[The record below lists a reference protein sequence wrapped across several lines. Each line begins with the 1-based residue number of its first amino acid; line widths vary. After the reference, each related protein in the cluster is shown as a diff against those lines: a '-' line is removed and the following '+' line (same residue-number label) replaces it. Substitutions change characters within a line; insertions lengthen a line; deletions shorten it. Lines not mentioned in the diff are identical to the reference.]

1 MKTKP
6 VSRGSWKVILRKD
19 IPFFYSDY
27 IKSILNLTPVEGGG
41 ATLKF
46 TSKKEVPNLMSTY
59 H

>member
-41 ATLKF
+41 GGYIEIYI
-46 TSKKEVPNLMSTY
+46 KERST
-59 H
+59 